1 MPPKKKRSRGPPRA
15 THRPSFRKRQE
26 IELFPPEKLK
36 NAIKIRTMM
45 KIKKSVCFYPIQ
57 PLRPDP
63 VNLGHRHTVNTY
75 SGHGNPGIPD
85 PQLPQPYMPYYRFA

>member
-26 IELFPPEKLK
+26 IELFLPKKLK
-36 NAIKIRTMM
+36 NAIKI
-45 KIKKSVCFYPIQ
+45 KKSVYFYPIQ
-57 PLRPDP
+57 PLRPDL

-75 SGHGNPGIPD
+75 SSHRNPSIPD
-85 PQLPQPYMPYYRFA
+85 P